1 MVSVLRPGFPGLSIS
16 DTFRQL
22 LPEHFHLL
30 IQPSKHLLCQPRGLR
45 AHLEEQDRLVPD
57 VVEVLVFKLQIVRR
71 VFGHD
76 YIRFLSAI

>member
-1 MVSVLRPGFPGLSIS
+1 MRITDPVSLLLFHQLIPKHPDLLIRPG
-16 DTFRQL
+16 
-22 LPEHFHLL
+22 
-30 IQPSKHLLCQPRGLR
+30 KHLLRQSRGLR

-57 VVEVLVFKLQIVRR
+57 VVEVLVFKLQVVRR